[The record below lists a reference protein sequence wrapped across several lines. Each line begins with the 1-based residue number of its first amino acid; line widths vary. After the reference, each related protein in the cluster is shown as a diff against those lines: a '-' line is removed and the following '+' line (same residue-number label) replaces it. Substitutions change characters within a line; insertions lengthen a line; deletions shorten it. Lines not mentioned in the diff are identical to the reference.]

1 MRPRTVTKG
10 EMPRHGVHF
19 RSKAGASERPRRL
32 ALVAAPL
39 ALLGAVCVFTG
50 CQSSPVLNSQYIS
63 PRVEGRVLDAA
74 TSQPIR
80 NVSIQRLAPGQTEV
94 VSPPAVGDRTLEK
107 TPAIRTDRDGRFDLD
122 SERDLTL
129 FGRAGW
135 YSVTLAFTH
144 KGYERFVTNYTL
156 ASAVVASNGEPV
168 VKAGNILLQP
178 VSNNFTVR

>member
-1 MRPRTVTKG
+1 MRNRTVG
-10 EMPRHGVHF
+10 FGM
-19 RSKAGASERPRRL
+19 
-32 ALVAAPL
+32 
-39 ALLGAVCVFTG
+39 ALLGAACVFAG

-63 PRVEGRVLDAA
+63 PRVKGRVLDAA

-80 NVSIQRLAPGQTEV
+80 NVSIRRLTPGQIDAV
-94 VSPPAVGDRTLEK
+94 NSPSAGDQTLER

-129 FGRAGW
+129 FRRAGW

-156 ASAVVASNGEPV
+156 AGAEVAPSGEPV
-168 VKAGNILLQP
+168 VSAGNILLQP
-178 VSNNFTVR
+178 VSNKLILK